1 MIREEDFRLAH
12 DDDVTR
18 VGLEN
23 ELLSLQVEVLRAKL
37 SNFDVVLAEQEEA
50 IVERNRMVSEKNSVI
65 KERNAT
71 IGQRDRTIADI
82 RTRQAQTIAER
93 NRTIADL
100 RSRLEETVQLRKG
113 KVLVDRK
120 DYEDLRKAR
129 QDLRWT
135 LERLGK
141 TPLVGP
147 LIRRRAG
154 FVRLIDR
161 YLSE

>member
-1 MIREEDFRLAH
+1 MIREEDFRLAR

-23 ELLSLQVEVLRAKL
+23 ELLSLEVEVLKAKL
-37 SNFDVVLAEQEEA
+37 SNFDAVLAEKEET
-50 IVERNRMVSEKNSVI
+50 IVERNQMVSEKNLVI

-71 IGQRDRTIADI
+71 IGKRDRTIADL
-82 RTRQAQTIAER
+82 RTRLEQTISEG

-100 RSRLEETVQLRKG
+100 RTRLEQTVQLRKG

-120 DYEDLRKAR
+120 DYEDLKKAR

-141 TPLVGP
+141 TPFVGP
-147 LIRRRAG
+147 LIRHRAG

-161 YLSE
+161 YLSD